1 MLRKRSRFRRDYTL
15 AFRELWVY
23 RMAMIDFK
31 TLIEADKGQA
41 ARTIQILDVHIFES
55 WLKDQPDS
63 VRSLVKAYK
72 FVANPESYLIL
83 PIVNAKGKPN
93 KSEQGDFTVVA
104 GVINHKK
111 LDPWA
116 LAKLGGRLPEGKY
129 RLAGASA
136 KDALF
141 SWLIPQHEFDQY
153 KKLPDRQGPSILL
166 VKDEIAQ
173 VDEAVRQAEATALV
187 RDMVNTPAADM
198 GPNKLEDIVEK
209 LSEAHGAD
217 LKVTRGDTLEKHFPM
232 IHGVGKAAMREHA
245 PRLIEL
251 KWGNS
256 DHPKIAIVGKGVTFD
271 SGGLS
276 MKSPAGMLI
285 MKKDMGG
292 AAHAIALAKII
303 MEAKLPVQLHLL
315 VPAVENSVDGRALR
329 PGDVLNSRKGLT
341 VEVGNTDAEGR
352 LVLGDALTLA
362 GEDEPEL
369 IIDFATL
376 TGAARVALGPD
387 MPALFCSDDEMASGL
402 LNSGEEVDDPL
413 WRMPLWARYEYRL
426 KSPIADTN
434 NVATGSFAGCITA
447 ALFLKKFVPSDIPWA
462 HFDTYAWRP
471 ASKAGRP
478 KGGEALGL
486 RASWNYL
493 KTRYAK

>member
-1 MLRKRSRFRRDYTL
+1 
-15 AFRELWVY
+15 
-23 RMAMIDFK
+23 MIDFN

-41 ARTIQILDVHIFES
+41 ARTIHILDVHVFED
-55 WLKDQPDS
+55 WLKDQSDA
-63 VRSLVKAYK
+63 VRSIVKAYK
-72 FVANPESYLIL
+72 FSANPESYLIL
-83 PIVNAKGKPN
+83 PTTGKKDKDD
-93 KSEQGDFTVVA
+93 KSLQDDFAVVA
-104 GVINHKK
+104 GVKNHKK

-116 LAKLGGRLPEGKY
+116 LAKLAGRLPEGKY

-141 SWLIPQHEFDQY
+141 GWLIPQHEFTQY
-153 KKLPDRQGPSILL
+153 KDLPDQQGPSILL
-166 VKDEIAQ
+166 VKDEIGQ
-173 VDEAVRQAEATALV
+173 VDEAVRQAAATALV

-198 GPNKLEDIVEK
+198 GPNKIEDIVEK
-209 LSEAHGAD
+209 LAD
-217 LKVTRGDTLEKHFPM
+217 ANNAECKVTRGDTLAENFPM
-232 IHGVGKAAMREHA
+232 IHGVGKAAMRDHA

-251 KWGNS
+251 KWGKQ
-256 DHPKIAIVGKGVTFD
+256 DAPKIAIVGKGVTFD

-292 AAHAIALAKII
+292 AAHAIALAKLI
-303 MEAKLPVQLHLL
+303 MEAKLPVRLHLL
-315 VPAVENSVDGRALR
+315 VPAVENSVDGHALR

-341 VEVGNTDAEGR
+341 VEIGNTDAEGR

-362 GEDEPEL
+362 GEEEPEL
-369 IIDFATL
+369 ILDFATL

-387 MPALFCSDDEMASGL
+387 LPALFCNDDDMAAGL
-402 LNSGEEVDDPL
+402 IDAGDLEDDPL
-413 WRMPLWARYEYRL
+413 WRMPLWSRYEYRL

-434 NVATGSFAGCITA
+434 NVAVGAFAGCITA
-447 ALFLKKFVPSDIPWA
+447 ALFLKKFVPKKTPWA

-486 RASWNYL
+486 RASWRYL
-493 KTRYAK
+493 KSRYPSQ

>member
-1 MLRKRSRFRRDYTL
+1 MT
-15 AFRELWVY
+15 
-23 RMAMIDFK
+23 DFK

-41 ARTIQILDVHIFES
+41 ARTIQILDVHNFED

-63 VRSLVKAYK
+63 VRSIVKAYK
-72 FVANPESYLIL
+72 FVANPKSFLIL
-83 PIVNAKGKPN
+83 PVAAGKGAKSKA
-93 KSEQGDFTVVA
+93 EQGDFTVVA
-104 GVINHKK
+104 GVKNHKK

-116 LAKLGGRLPEGKY
+116 LAKLGGKLPEGKY
-129 RLAGASA
+129 RLKGASA
-136 KDALF
+136 KGGLF
-141 SWLIPQHEFDQY
+141 SWLIPQHSFERY
-153 KKLPDRQGPSILL
+153 KEIENKQGPSVLL
-166 VKDEIAQ
+166 VKDEISQ

-187 RDMVNTPAADM
+187 RDLVNTPAADM
-198 GPNKLEDIVEK
+198 GPDKLEDIVEK
-209 LSEAHGAD
+209 LGEEHDGD

-251 KWGNS
+251 KWGKANA
-256 DHPKIAIVGKGVTFD
+256 PKIAIVGKGVTFD

-292 AAHAIALAKII
+292 AAHAIALAKMI

-315 VPAVENSVDGRALR
+315 VPAVENSVDGHALR
-329 PGDVLNSRKGLT
+329 PGDILKSRKGLT
-341 VEVGNTDAEGR
+341 VEIGNTDAEGR

-362 GEDEPEL
+362 GEEEPEL

-387 MPALFCSDDEMASGL
+387 LPAMFCSDDEMAAGL
-402 LNSGEEVDDPL
+402 LESGDQEDDPL

-426 KSPIADTN
+426 NSPIADTN
-434 NVATGSFAGCITA
+434 NVAVGSFAGCITA
-447 ALFLKKFVPSDIPWA
+447 ALFLKKFVPKDIPWA

-486 RASWNYL
+486 RASWHYL
-493 KTRYAK
+493 KARYGQ